1 MIVGSNGPLPSL
13 YINHDHRRPKEIW
26 NLITKTGYS
35 SSSDYRVY
43 EMFQFDVAVPDL
55 QRKLSMANISD
66 ASWAIFAR
74 GSRDSSRRGHFGS
87 AAGS

>member
-1 MIVGSNGPLPSL
+1 
-13 YINHDHRRPKEIW
+13 
-26 NLITKTGYS
+26 
-35 SSSDYRVY
+35 
-43 EMFQFDVAVPDL
+43 MFQFDVAVPDL